1 MGFRERMIRSRNDA
15 LSPITFHLILL
26 LEQKIRL
33 QTDRLSRKNVIQVT

>member
-1 MGFRERMIRSRNDA
+1 VGFRERMIRPRKGA

-33 QTDRLSRKNVIQVT
+33 QTDRLSRKNAIQVT

>member
-1 MGFRERMIRSRNDA
+1 VGFRERMIGPRNDA

-33 QTDRLSRKNVIQVT
+33 QTDRLSRKNAIQVT